1 MPCCLYG
8 LNSGK
13 RSYMEYYLH
22 LVLNGLVIGS
32 IYSLVALGFVIIYKA
47 TKVVNFAQGELVM
60 FGAYICFALTVQMGL
75 PFLVS
80 FFMTLIFSVILG
92 LSLERVILRPMIGEP
107 VISVI
112 MVTIGLSTV
121 LKAVIQ
127 LFWGTQVRVY
137 PQVLPAD
144 PVWIL
149 GLPVAPVYIAA
160 FCLSVILFVVFS
172 LFFKYSTMGIA
183 MRATAFDQQAAQ
195 SMGIGVKNIFAMS
208 WCIAA
213 VVSSIGGIILG
224 NINGIT
230 PQLGH
235 LGLKVFPAVIL
246 GGLDSLLG
254 AALGGLIIGVL
265 ENVSDGLAQQ
275 FLGLAGFREVAAY
288 FILVIILMIKP
299 YGLFGTHEI
308 ERV

>member
-299 YGLFGTHEI
+299 YGLFGTHEK